1 MPSIWFDSAAVGTL
15 GSLLTFSGDEK
26 GQRAKPEWV
35 AKFNGVSQAL
45 RPSATFSIEPYE
57 ADWLGP
63 ARAARA
69 SSWVRRENGKVMLVA
84 LRRHRLDG
92 REGSGKYR
100 DFVSATASA
109 IVASRSGDDITRADK
124 LAVVPYGDGEVT
136 IRRAASGGSAQ
147 VVTHLF
153 GGGTSVSRIELAGG
167 TLRLRIRETEENGK
181 PVEWLEV
188 KF

>member
-1 MPSIWFDSAAVGTL
+1 
-15 GSLLTFSGDEK
+15 
-26 GQRAKPEWV
+26 
-35 AKFNGVSQAL
+35 
-45 RPSATFSIEPYE
+45 
-57 ADWLGP
+57 
-63 ARAARA
+63 
-69 SSWVRRENGKVMLVA
+69 MLVA

-167 TLRLRIRETEENGK
+167 TLRLRIRETAEDGK